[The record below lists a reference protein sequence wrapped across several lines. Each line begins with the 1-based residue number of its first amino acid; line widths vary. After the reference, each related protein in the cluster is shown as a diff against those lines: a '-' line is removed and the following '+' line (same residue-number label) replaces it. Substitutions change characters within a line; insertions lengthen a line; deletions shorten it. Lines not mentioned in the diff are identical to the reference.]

1 MTVNHRGHW
10 QTPAYGVI
18 TGKTCTR
25 VSTSGSTCVY
35 RDLWHLAT
43 ELKLKKTGKREN
55 EIRRTVTWERDALHV
70 HVNGFHERVQHSS
83 RYPLICLTR
92 NRIWWEMPSFPR
104 QLS

>member
-1 MTVNHRGHW
+1 MRTKMTVNHRGHW

-43 ELKLKKTGKREN
+43 ELKLKKKRVSVRMKFEG
-55 EIRRTVTWERDALHV
+55 L
-70 HVNGFHERVQHSS
+70 
-83 RYPLICLTR
+83 
-92 NRIWWEMPSFPR
+92 
-104 QLS
+104 